1 MKKNNGLRN
10 RIKKR
15 ITMLVAVGLVIMLTC
30 ATVWSLSIYQSQRD
44 EKIDAMLQ
52 NCSDS
57 VELWISTKAEMSHLI
72 CDEIID
78 REYYIYRNSL
88 KKYLV
93 DKRAD
98 DETILDV
105 YVGFP
110 DGSSVFGDDW
120 EPTLEEYNP
129 TTRDWYINAEQAGGM
144 IVTDPY
150 ADAQTNMLVVTI
162 AEPIIVD
169 SKFIAVFAC
178 DIYLDKIIDEIK
190 ELKIDENGYAMLMTA
205 DGMIL
210 AHENENYQLS
220 ADADGN
226 DISTNIADVVPKYKS
241 VPEGEQLTINDYN
254 GSKAVYV
261 EDTIAMTGW
270 KLIYAFDYIE
280 FLTDGALLILFFCA
294 MIVVFCIVFS
304 ILIATSLK
312 NLFRPLTVVAD
323 ESQNV
328 AEGKLDFSFTYNA
341 DDEIGNLCRTIEN
354 NNNVVKGYIEDIG
367 QRLEGISHGDFN
379 VASEVQYIGDYS
391 SIKKSLDD
399 ISNSLGVVFRGID
412 EASNSVSNG
421 AGELSNGATSL
432 ADTVAH
438 ETQLISEMASKIDMI
453 SEKIADNVTATDKAR
468 GFVRDTSQAVDL
480 SNTQMEQLLEAMR
493 DISSSSEEIKK
504 IIKTIDDIAFQTNIL
519 ALNAAVEAARAGAA
533 GKGFAVVADEVRNLA
548 GKSAI
553 ASEQTARLI
562 EHSVEVIE
570 KGMEYAD
577 ETSESLQRVV
587 QQTNEVD
594 TLIGKINEDSHEQ
607 EVHINAINEN
617 MTRVS
622 GLVTSAASTAE
633 ESAAA
638 STELHSQAAAFR
650 EMLKKFG
657 M

>member
-10 RIKKR
+10 QIRKR
-15 ITMLVAVGLVIMLTC
+15 ITLVVAVALLIMMSC
-30 ATVWSLSIYQSQRD
+30 ATIWTLTIYQNQRD
-44 EKIDAMLQ
+44 QKIDSMLQ
-52 NCSDS
+52 NCTDS
-57 VELWISTKAEMSHLI
+57 VESWINTKVETSHLI

-78 REYYIYRNSL
+78 REHYIYKNSL

-105 YVGFP
+105 YLGFP
-110 DGSSVFGDDW
+110 DGTAVFGDDW
-120 EPTLEEYNP
+120 EPTPEEYNP
-129 TTRDWYINAEQAGGM
+129 TTREWYILAKQAGGM
-144 IVTDPY
+144 IITDPY
-150 ADAQTNMLVVTI
+150 ADAQTNALVVTI

-169 SKFIAVFAC
+169 NKFHGVFAC

-190 ELKIDENGYAMLMTA
+190 TLKIDENGYAMLLTST
-205 DGMIL
+205 GTIL

-226 DISTNIADVVPKYKS
+226 DVATNIKDVVPKYET
-241 VPEGEQLTINDYN
+241 VPDGEQLNIKDYDGN
-254 GSKAVYV
+254 KSVYV
-261 EDTIAMTGW
+261 EDKINVTGW
-270 KLIYAFDYIE
+270 KLIYAFDYFE
-280 FLTDGALLILFFCA
+280 FLKAGALLILFFIA
-294 MIVVFCIVFS
+294 MIVVFCIIFS
-304 ILIATSLK
+304 ILISTTLK
-312 NLFRPLTVVAD
+312 KLFKPLTVVAE

-328 AEGKLDFSFTYNA
+328 ADGKLDFRFTYSA
-341 DDEIGNLCRTIEN
+341 EDEIGNLCRVIEN
-354 NNNVVKGYIEDIG
+354 NNSVVKGYIEDIG
-367 QRLEGISHGDFN
+367 RRLDGISHGDFN
-379 VASEVQYIGDYS
+379 VHSNVEYIGDYE

-399 ISNSLGVVFRGID
+399 ISDSLGIVFKGID
-412 EASNSVSNG
+412 DASNSVSNG

-438 ETQLISEMASKIDMI
+438 ETQLISDMASKIDII

-468 GFVRDTSQAVDL
+468 GFVRDTSDAVNL

-493 DISSSSEEIKK
+493 DISTSSVEIKK

-553 ASEQTARLI
+553 ASEQTAKLI

-570 KGMEYAD
+570 KGMEFAD
-577 ETSESLQRVV
+577 ETSESLRRVV
-587 QQTNEVD
+587 EQTNEVD
-594 TLIGKINEDSHEQ
+594 MIIAQINEDSHEQ
-607 EVHINAINEN
+607 EVHINGINEN
-617 MTRVS
+617 MNRVS

-633 ESAAA
+633 QSAAA
-638 STELHSQAAAFR
+638 STQLHSQAAAFR
-650 EMLKKFG
+650 DMLKKFG